1 MRNVLIV
8 VFVLIVG
15 CGGEAPAARWVACEF
30 TGSTPGGVTV
40 RSCAE
45 LETDDPDKHE
55 SQCTDTS
62 NLEAELVDRCS
73 TDDVLGTCVLTGD
86 GETMTTYHYET
97 EFLTTD
103 IVKPICEAT
112 NGTWT
117 PR

>member
-1 MRNVLIV
+1 MSNVLIV
-8 VFVLIVG
+8 VFMLIVG
-15 CGGEAPAARWVACEF
+15 CGGEAPAASYVACEF

-45 LETDDPDKHE
+45 LETYDADKHE
-55 SQCTDTS
+55 SQCKDTS

-73 TDDVLGTCVLTGD
+73 TDDVLGACVLTGD
-86 GETMTTYHYET
+86 GETMTTYYYEAGP
-97 EFLTTD
+97 LTAD
-103 IVKPICEAT
+103 IVKPICDEV